1 MKKIISHLPYQILI
15 AIALIAIVVLPGCS
29 AYDALAEDAYIE
41 GDLYVYDGSDFVSV
55 NDNLCTPAGVYS
67 ATQDSGSIY
76 RDLAGGAEP
85 GVSFSVNQ
93 EWIDDYLGGYRFYDT
108 DTVDVDYDDASGRF
122 EWNIIP
128 EIPDSIEYKC
138 GVIQANGSGIA
149 DVSFATNMS
158 TSNYIIQLTCQNY
171 TDECFATY
179 STVTTSGFRIYVYD
193 DGGKAEANV
202 YVSWLVIPFHNP

>member
-1 MKKIISHLPYQILI
+1 MKSKMVVFSVIISIMSLL
-15 AIALIAIVVLPGCS
+15 LVGVSCS
-29 AYDALAEDAYIE
+29 ASDALAQGEDIYTQ
-41 GDLYVYDGSDFVSV
+41 GGLYVYDDGDFLLV
-55 NDNLCTPAGVYS
+55 NENLCTPENIYAS
-67 ATQDSGSIY
+67 TKDSGSIY
-76 RDLAGGAEP
+76 RNLAGGAEP

-108 DTVDVDYDDASGRF
+108 STIDVDYDDASGRF

-138 GVIQANGSGIA
+138 GVIQADGSGIA
-149 DVSFATNMS
+149 DVSFTTNMS